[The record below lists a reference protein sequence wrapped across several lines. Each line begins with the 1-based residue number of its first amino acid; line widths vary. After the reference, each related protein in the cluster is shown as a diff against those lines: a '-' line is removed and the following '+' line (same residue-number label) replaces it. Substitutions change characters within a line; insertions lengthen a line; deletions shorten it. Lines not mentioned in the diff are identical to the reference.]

1 MNLALI
7 ISVIAICAIL
17 HLVVGLFGI
26 ARLAKAFRGSNN
38 WKASLKIGT
47 ETSAFFGLATVLWVG
62 LLFLLP
68 RTHAPIPVLNYPAWI
83 LLVLSLL
90 IYAIVGQS
98 KSGTALSLTA
108 GVAAAVPGSAI
119 FAYANNQLLE
129 SIFGAIRFY

>member
-7 ISVIAICAIL
+7 VLVIAICAIL
-17 HLVVGLFGI
+17 HLVVGLLGI

-38 WKASLKIGT
+38 WKASLKIGV
-47 ETSAFFGLATVLWVG
+47 ETSAFFGLATLLWVG

-68 RTHAPIPVLNYPAWI
+68 RTQAPIPVLNYPAWI
-83 LLVLSLL
+83 LLVLSFI
-90 IYAIVGQS
+90 IYALVGQS
-98 KSGTALSLTA
+98 KSETALSLTA

-129 SIFGAIRFY
+129 SIFGAIRIY